1 MFFEAELR
9 GIKYRINVNE
19 TPSSWKVTLQANGER
34 PELHIISKADYKELD
49 GAISFLFEG
58 DSYMIDVVG
67 NGISYTVYTRG
78 SYRDIPIYN
87 DEMLLHEQLKGSDNL
102 SGPNQISAGMPGKI
116 VKILVEEGDRVVQDQ
131 PVLIME
137 AMKME
142 NEIRAPRE
150 LVVDKLKVAEGESV
164 ESGSVMVTF
173 KH

>member
-1 MFFEAELR
+1 MYFEAELR
-9 GIKYRINVNE
+9 GIKYKINVNE
-19 TPSSWKVTLQANGER
+19 TPANWKVTLQADGQR
-34 PELHIISKADYKELD
+34 PELHVISKADYKELD

-58 DSYMIDVVG
+58 D
-67 NGISYTVYTRG
+67 SYTVYTRG

-116 VKILVEEGDRVVQDQ
+116 VKILVEEGQKLEQDQ

-142 NEIRAPRE
+142 NEIRSPRE
-150 LVVDKLKVAEGESV
+150 LTVDKIKVSEGDNV
-164 ESGSVMVTF
+164 ETGTLMVTF

>member
-19 TPSSWKVTLQANGER
+19 SPASWKVTLQAEGER
-34 PELHIISKADYKELD
+34 PELHVISKDDFKELD

-58 DSYMIDVVG
+58 DSYMVDVVG

-116 VKILVEEGDRVVQDQ
+116 VKIMVKEGDKVTQDQ

-150 LVVDKLKVAEGESV
+150 LIVDKLKVKEGDNV
-164 ESGSVMVTF
+164 ESGAVMVTF

>member
-1 MFFEAELR
+1 MYFEAELR
-9 GIKYRINVNE
+9 GIKYKINVNE
-19 TPSSWKVTLQANGER
+19 TPANWKVTLQADGQR
-34 PELHIISKADYKELD
+34 PELHVISKADYKELD

-58 DSYMIDVVG
+58 DSYMVDVVG

-116 VKILVEEGDRVVQDQ
+116 VKILVEEGQKLEQDQ

-142 NEIRAPRE
+142 NEIRSPRE
-150 LVVDKLKVAEGESV
+150 LTVDKIKVSEGDNV
-164 ESGSVMVTF
+164 ETGTLMVTF

>member
-1 MFFEAELR
+1 MYFEAELR
-9 GIKYRINVNE
+9 GIKYKINVNE
-19 TPSSWKVTLQANGER
+19 TPANWKVTLQADGQR
-34 PELHIISKADYKELD
+34 PELHVISKADYKELD

-58 DSYMIDVVG
+58 DSYMVDVVG

-87 DEMLLHEQLKGSDNL
+87 DEMLLHEQLNGSDNL

-116 VKILVEEGDRVVQDQ
+116 VKILVEEGQKLEQDQ

-137 AMKME
+137 ALKME
-142 NEIRAPRE
+142 NEIRSPRE
-150 LVVDKLKVAEGESV
+150 LTVDKIKVSEGDNV
-164 ESGSVMVTF
+164 ETGTLMVTF

>member
-34 PELHIISKADYKELD
+34 PELHVISKEDYKELD

-58 DSYMIDVVG
+58 DSYMVDVVG

-87 DEMLLHEQLKGSDNL
+87 DEMLLHESLKAGDSL
-102 SGPNQISAGMPGKI
+102 GGPNQLAAGMPGKI
-116 VKILVEEGDRVVQDQ
+116 VKIMVEEGQRLKQDQ
-131 PVLIME
+131 PILIME

-150 LVVDKLKVAEGESV
+150 IVVDQIKVAIDDNV
-164 ESGSVMVTF
+164 ETGSVMVTF